1 MKAGLIAGALFGL
14 LTACD
19 GGSRHQ
25 DPDETAD
32 SIADAQAEAAYEAR
46 QAAYEEHG
54 ADPDGLGADLSNVDP
69 YDVVDNGDYA
79 CTQDCSG
86 HSAGFSWA
94 QENDVTDAADC
105 GGNSQSF
112 IEGCEAFEAERQG
125 QADRD
130 ALEAGEMA
138 ADNAS
143 EESGVDDDWR

>member
-32 SIADAQAEAAYEAR
+32 SIADAQAEAAHEAR

-54 ADPDGLGADLSNVDP
+54 ADPDGLGADVSNVDP

-79 CTQDCSG
+79 CTELLRAQCG
-86 HSAGFSWA
+86 VSWA

-112 IEGCEAFEAERQG
+112 IEGCEAFAAERQG

-130 ALEAGEMA
+130 ALEAGEMV